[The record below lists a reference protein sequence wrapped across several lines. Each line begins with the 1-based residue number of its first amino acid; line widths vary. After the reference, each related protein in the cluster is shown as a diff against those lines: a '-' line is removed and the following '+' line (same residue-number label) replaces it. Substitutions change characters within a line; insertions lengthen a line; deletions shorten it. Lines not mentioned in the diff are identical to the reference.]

1 MFILFSF
8 YQEDLMSIGLDF
20 QCRVRLSL
28 NKIKISSEISKDN
41 VDNCLAKITAYLEK
55 LSYTELNH
63 DNKFKLLYSPY
74 FKEKAELRGFRL
86 CKFNELVYCHSNK
99 MTEKVLL
106 ANMKD
111 LFLGQY
117 LFTVTLKTRKS
128 KDREIYTYLRDFV
141 RKMKDYYSK

>member
-1 MFILFSF
+1 
-8 YQEDLMSIGLDF
+8 
-20 QCRVRLSL
+20 
-28 NKIKISSEISKDN
+28 
-41 VDNCLAKITAYLEK
+41 
-55 LSYTELNH
+55 
-63 DNKFKLLYSPY
+63 
-74 FKEKAELRGFRL
+74 
-86 CKFNELVYCHSNK
+86 

-141 RKMKDYYSK
+141 RKMKDHYSK